1 MKDIIVMVKGYVDD
15 LAQLLISLVSIGAIC
30 EIIFGSGFFGVNV
43 IGNITAIIGMFG
55 EKGFVGL
62 LALLILMGLY
72 KK

>member
-1 MKDIIVMVKGYVDD
+1 MKDIIVMAKGYVDD

>member
-43 IGNITAIIGMFG
+43 IGNITEIIGMFG
-55 EKGFVGL
+55 NKGL
-62 LALLILMGLY
+62 SDY
-72 KK
+72 